1 MRISMKK
8 RVPVGIENFKEI
20 IEENY
25 YYVDKTYL
33 IKDILDKGGKNNL
46 FTRPRRFGKTL
57 NMSMLRYFFEKPID
71 GVSNKA
77 LFDGLHIASAGERYV
92 AEQEKY
98 PVISMTLKSAKQ
110 PNFEM
115 AYESLVDEI
124 VNEFQRHSYVY
135 DSGVLNKE
143 MQGKFE
149 RLMLREANNTEYARA
164 LEFLSVC
171 LCQYHQKPVIILID
185 EYDVPLE
192 NSYFAGFYDE
202 MIAFIRSLFESALKT
217 NDNLYFAVITGCLR
231 ISKESIFTG
240 LNNLRVN
247 SITTAEFS
255 EYYGFEEN
263 EVFDMLEYYDRTEKK
278 DTMKQ
283 WYNGY
288 LFGKT
293 EVYNPWS
300 VINYMRDL
308 LADED
313 AFPLANWANTSSNSI
328 VRDLIYNASE
338 DVREEIQELVDGNTI
353 EKQIHEDITYGD
365 IDSSEDN
372 LWNFLFFT
380 GYLKAESIRF
390 DVDERY
396 ATLTIPNIEVKSIYK
411 NQIRNWFRDEIK
423 AKDLSNLHE
432 ALVGGDAE
440 KLQEEIEPLLMNT
453 ISYMDNAESF
463 YQGFLLGIL
472 ANVKGYHIK
481 SNREAGNGRYD
492 IAVRS
497 NNIKKRPV
505 VIELKVAKKF
515 REMEAA
521 AETALQQ
528 IIDRQYPIAFAEDGY
543 QEVICYGIGFFRKQ
557 LRVTMET
564 VNIEKYI

>member
-1 MRISMKK
+1 MKK

-71 GVSNKA
+71 GVSNKS
-77 LFDGLHIASAGERYV
+77 LFDGLHIASAGGRYV

-328 VRDLIYNASE
+328 VRDLIYHA
-338 DVREEIQELVDGNTI
+338 DDITRKDIQTLVDGGTI
-353 EKQIHEDITYGD
+353 RKQIHEDITYDD
-365 IDSSEDN
+365 IHSSQDN

-380 GYLKAESIRF
+380 GYLKPRNIEFEAN
-390 DVDERY
+390 ERY
-396 ATLTIPNIEVKSIYK
+396 ANLTIPNTEVLTIYT
-411 NQIRNWFRDEIK
+411 NQIQNWFRDELKIRDISPLYQ
-423 AKDLSNLHE
+423 AMTT
-432 ALVGGDAE
+432 ADAE
-440 KLQEEIEPLLMNT
+440 VFQEELHKLLLST
-453 ISYMDNAESF
+453 ISYLDSQEAF
-463 YQGFLLGIL
+463 YHGFLLGVL
-472 ANVKGYHIK
+472 ANIKGYGVK
-481 SNREAGNGRYD
+481 SNREAGLGRYD
-492 IAVRS
+492 IVVYDDD
-497 NNIKKRPV
+497 IKKRPV